1 MFKSVYIYGLGM
13 MGGSL
18 AGSVRKLKM
27 AQKIYAYDISKSNLR
42 FAKKNRIIDNYDQDN
57 FKHLSNADL
66 IIICAPIGAYK
77 KIFSN
82 IKKYKKP
89 DAIITDIGSTKT
101 EIADIYQSIFTKSSN
116 CFIGSHPLTGKESST
131 VKNSDA
137 SLFSDAVVLLTPVSD
152 DNDSNLIGNISK
164 FWRKLT
170 CKIFVLNTKQHDLVL
185 SETSHLPHMVSFALV
200 NIILN
205 TKSIEKIGDFT
216 GGGFRDFARLAHS
229 DPTMWQD
236 ICLSNSKNIVKS
248 INRLKKELDLIK
260 SLINKKD
267 KKLFKYFQNIKLKLE
282 INDK

>member
-18 AGSVRKLKM
+18 AGAVKKSKM
-27 AQKIYAYDISKSNLR
+27 AQKIYAYDISKSNLS
-42 FAKKNRIIDNYDQDN
+42 FAKKNKIIDNYDQDN
-57 FKHLSNADL
+57 FQYLSNADL

-89 DAIITDIGSTKT
+89 DATITDIGSTKT
-101 EIADIYQSIFTKSSN
+101 EIIDIYKSIFTKNSN

-131 VKNSDA
+131 AKNSDA
-137 SLFSDAVVLLTPVSD
+137 SLFNGAVVLLTPISD
-152 DNDSNLIGNISK
+152 DINLIKSISE
-164 FWRKLT
+164 FWRKLA
-170 CKIFVLNTKQHDLVL
+170 CKIFVLNAKQHDLVL

-229 DPTMWQD
+229 DSTMWQD

-248 INRLKKELDLIK
+248 INRLIKELDLIK
-260 SLINKKD
+260 SLINKQD
-267 KKLFKYFQNIKLKLE
+267 KKLFKYLQNIKLKLE

>member
-18 AGSVRKLKM
+18 AGAVKKSKV
-27 AQKIYAYDISKSNLR
+27 AHKIYAYDISKSNLS
-42 FAKKNRIIDNYDQDN
+42 FSKKNKIIDNYDQDN
-57 FKHLSNADL
+57 FKYLSNADL

-82 IKKYKKP
+82 IKQYKKP

-101 EIADIYQSIFTKSSN
+101 EIVDIYKSIFTTNSN

-131 VKNSDA
+131 VKNSDT
-137 SLFSDAVVLLTPVSD
+137 SLFSDAVVLLTPASD
-152 DNDSNLIGNISK
+152 DINLIKSIGR
-164 FWRKLT
+164 FWRKLA
-170 CKIFVLNTKQHDLVL
+170 CKTFVLNAKQHDLVL

-229 DPTMWQD
+229 DSTMWQD

>member
-1 MFKSVYIYGLGM
+1 MFKTVYIYGLGM

-18 AGSVRKLKM
+18 AGAVKKSKM
-27 AQKIYAYDISKSNLR
+27 AQKIYAFDINKSNLS
-42 FAKKNRIIDNYDQDN
+42 FAKKNKIIDDYDQND
-57 FKHLSNADL
+57 FKYLSNADL

-82 IKKYKKP
+82 IKKCKKP
-89 DAIITDIGSTKT
+89 EAIITDIGSTKT
-101 EIADIYQSIFTKSSN
+101 EIIGIYKSIFNKNSN
-116 CFIGSHPLTGKESST
+116 YFIGSHPLTGKESST

-152 DNDSNLIGNISK
+152 DTDLIKSIDK
-164 FWRKLT
+164 FWRKLA
-170 CKIFVLNTKQHDLVL
+170 CKTFALNAKQHDLVL

-229 DPTMWQD
+229 DSTMWQD
-236 ICLSNSKNIVKS
+236 ICLSNSKNVVKS
-248 INRLKKELDLIK
+248 INRLQKELNLIK

>member
-18 AGSVRKLKM
+18 AGAVKKSKM
-27 AQKIYAYDISKSNLR
+27 AQKIYAYDISKSNLS
-42 FAKKNRIIDNYDQDN
+42 FAKKNKIIDNYDQDN

-101 EIADIYQSIFTKSSN
+101 EIVNIYKSIFTKNSN

-131 VKNSDA
+131 VKNSDV

-152 DNDSNLIGNISK
+152 DTDLIKSIGK
-164 FWRKLT
+164 FWRKLA
-170 CKIFVLNTKQHDLVL
+170 CKTFVLNAKQHDLVL

-229 DPTMWQD
+229 DSTMWQD